1 MDKILLVSGSK
12 SGTKMF
18 QGLLEETVPAEIF
31 YAEGSRE
38 GRVMLREHSFSLVLV
53 VTPLKD
59 EFGEEF
65 ARYSVQSAAGVMLVT
80 KEEMEP
86 AKYLALQEE
95 GVFPFAVSMGK
106 RMFRC
111 GVRLLLSVH
120 KRLCKAAPQ
129 TEALQQRIKD
139 IRLVDR
145 AKCMLIQYS
154 RMTEE
159 EAHHYIERQAMDRR
173 LSKREIAE
181 EILKTYD
188 M

>member
-1 MDKILLVSGSK
+1 MDRVLLVSGSK
-12 SGTKMF
+12 SGMKMF
-18 QGLLEETVPAEIF
+18 QGLLEEILSANIEKAES
-31 YAEGSRE
+31 AKDAR
-38 GRVMLREHSFSLVLV
+38 RLLRDMSYGLIVI

-59 EFGEEF
+59 EFGDEF
-65 ARYSVQSAAGVMLVT
+65 ARFASRTAAGVMLVT

-86 AKYLALQEE
+86 VKYISLQEE
-95 GVFPFAVSMGK
+95 GIFPFSVTMGK
-106 RMFRC
+106 RIFRS

-129 TEALQQRIKD
+129 AEALQQRIKD

-159 EAHHYIERQAMDRR
+159 EAHHFIERQAMDKRVP
-173 LSKREIAE
+173 KREIAE